1 MLIIKSMIKL
11 PDLPESGCHA
21 CEVELQIDMEYVSVN
36 VAILGEDVEYLYAE
50 DLRIIADHLDKLK
63 GDRQK

>member
-1 MLIIKSMIKL
+1 MLLIKSMIKL
-11 PDLPESGCHA
+11 PDLPESGCHE

-36 VAILGEDVEYLYAE
+36 VAVLGEDVEYLYAE